1 MVGENAKSKKKFAIF
16 PICFIFVGLAGLII
30 SLTGLPTLPSS
41 FHSSPWMKY
50 ISWLTV
56 GTCPASIQ
64 SARSYFS
71 QTFIA
76 SISSYLFSLSGSSNT
91 TFNAEG
97 GRGASSGGISGGIAG
112 TLIDPVTGLRIFTL
126 DELSRYDGSD
136 STLSPPL
143 LLAIWGDVFDV
154 SVLGKDFYSPGMS
167 YSCFGGRDGTRA
179 LTLGSLDKLDVNSLD
194 VSDFDANFFKMMM
207 DQHSFYVNKYPRVG
221 VLADGTKAN
230 YRGPHKQQDYE
241 KIAVSENDKEMKKED
256 EESTF
261 KEGKKES
268 GENGEM

>member
-1 MVGENAKSKKKFAIF
+1 
-16 PICFIFVGLAGLII
+16 
-30 SLTGLPTLPSS
+30 
-41 FHSSPWMKY
+41 MKY

-64 SARSYFS
+64 SARTYFS
-71 QTFIA
+71 QSFMA
-76 SISSYLFSLSGSSNT
+76 SISSFLFSSSGSSNT
-91 TFNAEG
+91 TFNARNG
-97 GRGASSGGISGGIAG
+97 GVASSVDAGGITGP
-112 TLIDPVTGLRIFTL
+112 LIDPVTGLRIFTL

-136 STLSPPL
+136 SSLSPPL

-241 KIAVSENDKEMKKED
+241 KIAINIEVKKED
-256 EESTF
+256 EESTL